1 MYIGFV
7 FGKSRFNFAQYNKK
21 IDMTEFQISTGYI
34 ELIRL
39 LKAVKFAFS
48 GAEAKMLVEEEM
60 VTVNGEI
67 ELRKRAK
74 LRRGDV
80 VEVEGKSVKII

>member
-1 MYIGFV
+1 MLNIL
-7 FGKSRFNFAQYNKK
+7 KK
-21 IDMTEFQISTGYI
+21 NNMTEFEISTEYI

-39 LKAVKFAFS
+39 LKAVKIAFS

-60 VTVNGEI
+60 VRVNGEI

-74 LRRGDV
+74 LRRGDIV
-80 VEVEGKSVKII
+80 QVEDKTVKVI